1 MIALIVITVLL
12 AAAVIVLVFQR
23 NAARNRAEDPVEKRL
38 ALEEVNGQ
46 LLIANGEL
54 IADKTRLEM
63 ALSDKD
69 REVSEAM
76 ERMATEAQ
84 HQIEAH
90 QHSLELA
97 FAERRRAENAASNL
111 RSRGALIAK
120 ITEHMTP
127 YLAGFPFN
135 PKDARHFGEVF
146 DFLVFD
152 GLEDGGPVTIVFLE
166 IKTSTSGRTRRVT
179 NPRER
184 KLRDAIKAG
193 RVRYQMWQPSLDAL
207 DALARAEEVPAIEGG
222 SGVPGA
228 VGGAG
233 SGVPPAD
240 GALPAAGG

>member
-1 MIALIVITVLL
+1 MIVLIIVIAVL

-23 NAARNRAEDPVEKRL
+23 NAARNRVE
-38 ALEEVNGQ
+38 
-46 LLIANGEL
+46 
-54 IADKTRLEM
+54 DKTAVVPFGQTASLIEENQRLRDEL
-63 ALSDKD
+63 AGKD
-69 REVSEAM
+69 AEVQAAM
-76 ERMATEAQ
+76 ERMASEAQ

-90 QHSLELA
+90 RARLELQ
-97 FAERRRAENAASNL
+97 FAERRRAENAASNQ
-111 RSRGALIAK
+111 RSRGALVAK

-184 KLRDAIKAG
+184 KLRDAIQAG
-193 RVRYQMWQPSLDAL
+193 RVRYQMWQPTLPDL
-207 DALARAEEVPAIEGG
+207 DALAGTAAVPAIAAPSIGDAIAG
-222 SGVPGA
+222 DDSG
-228 VGGAG
+228 
-233 SGVPPAD
+233 PPTD
-240 GALPAAGG
+240 G